1 MQFCV
6 EYART
11 RRSQCKRC
19 GYPICYKE
27 LRIGKVITS
36 PYTNRRNQIMIMWQH
51 VHCTFDSML
60 NVRSRRVSS
69 LREFQGWRSIR
80 PSDQRRLQSR
90 IDQLHKRI
98 STRPSTRSSLRTGRK
113 TSSRR
118 TRSRKSTSRSR
129 NRRSTSRT
137 RRTSRS
143 RRNSRTLRRQ
153 TSNLRRRQTRRSRPS
168 RERGRI
174 TRRRMSR
181 HYGVY
186 WLTIF

>member
-1 MQFCV
+1 MRFCV

-19 GYPICYKE
+19 GCPIRYKE

-51 VHCTFDSML
+51 VNCIFDSML
-60 NVRSRRVSS
+60 NIRSRRVLS

-80 PSDQRRLQSR
+80 PRDQRRLQSR
-90 IDQLHKRI
+90 IDQLHKR
-98 STRPSTRSSLRTGRK
+98 TRSTRSSSRTRTRRK
-113 TSSRR
+113 SR
-118 TRSRKSTSRSR
+118 RSRKSTSR
-129 NRRSTSRT
+129 RS
-137 RRTSRS
+137 RTSRS
-143 RRNSRTLRRQ
+143 RRTSRTLRRQ
-153 TSNLRRRQTRRSRPS
+153 TSNLRRRQTRRPKSS

-174 TRRRMSR
+174 TRRVNSRRMSR

-186 WLTIF
+186 